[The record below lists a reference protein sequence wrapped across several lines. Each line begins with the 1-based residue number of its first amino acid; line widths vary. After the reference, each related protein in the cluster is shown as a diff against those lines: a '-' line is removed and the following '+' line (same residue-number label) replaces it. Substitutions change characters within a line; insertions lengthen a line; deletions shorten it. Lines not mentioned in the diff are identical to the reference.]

1 MKSFKDISWLVTEDT
16 YRQDKALS
24 YSTLA
29 KYNREGFNGLH
40 KLFDR
45 IETPSLTFGSAVDSI
60 ITGGTEEFEDRFM
73 VADFPDIPDSI
84 IVIIKYLHKMYAG
97 TSTRS
102 ISMIPDNIVISATE
116 MFKYQMNWKPET
128 RAKVIKEKGEEYY
141 SLLSLA
147 GDKTILSTN
156 IYNEVM
162 QAVDALKSSEA
173 TKWYFATDNPFE
185 NVERHY
191 QLKFKATL
199 DGVDYRC
206 MSDLLV
212 VDHDKKIVYPVD
224 LKTSSHTEWDFYQ
237 SFVDWHYHIQARLY
251 WRTIRHIMDND
262 EVYKDYK
269 LDDYRFIVVNKRT
282 LTPLVWLFDA
292 TKSVGDL
299 VYGKNNDII
308 FKDPFTIGK
317 ELSTYLSEERKVPM
331 GIDLKGSNNLRI
343 WLNTL

>member
-1 MKSFKDISWLVTEDT
+1 MKSFKDIAWLVTEDI

-40 KLFDR
+40 KLFDK
-45 IETPSLTFGSAVDSI
+45 IDTPSLTFGSAVDSI

-84 IVIIKYLHKMYAG
+84 IVILKHLYKMYEG

-102 ISMIPDNIVISATE
+102 ISMIPDNIIINTTE
-116 MFKYQMNWKPET
+116 FFKYQLNWKPET
-128 RAKVIKEKGEEYY
+128 RVKVIKEKGEEYY

-147 GDKTILSTN
+147 GTKTILSTETY
-156 IYNEVM
+156 IEVM

-173 TKWYFATDNPFE
+173 TKWYFANDNPFD
-185 NVERHY
+185 NIERHY

-199 DGVDYRC
+199 EGVDYRC

-251 WRTIRHIMDND
+251 WRIIRYVMDND

-292 TKSVGDL
+292 TKASGDL
-299 VYGKNNDII
+299 VYGKNHNII
-308 FKDPFTIGK
+308 FRDPYTIGK
-317 ELSTYLSEERKVPM
+317 ELITYLSTESKVPM
-331 GIDLKGSNNLRI
+331 GIDLKESNNLRD
-343 WLNTL
+343 WLNTI

>member
-1 MKSFKDISWLVTEDT
+1 MKSFKEISWLVSEEEYRKDT
-16 YRQDKALS
+16 ALS

-45 IETPSLTFGSAVDSI
+45 IDTPSLTFGSAVDSI
-60 ITGGTEEFEDRFM
+60 ITGGKEEFEDRFM

-84 IVIIKYLHKMYAG
+84 IAIVKYLYKLDNG
-97 TSTRS
+97 VSRS
-102 ISMIPDNIVISATE
+102 INSIPDYNIIAATE
-116 MFKYQMNWKPET
+116 AFKYQLNWKPET

-147 GDKTILSTN
+147 GDKTILNTATY
-156 IYNEVM
+156 IEVM

-185 NVERHY
+185 NIERHY

-212 VDHDKKIVYPVD
+212 VDNDKKIIYPVD

-251 WRTIRHIMDND
+251 WRIIRHVMDND

-292 TKSVGDL
+292 TKVTGDL
-299 VYGKNNDII
+299 VYGKNNDIV

-317 ELSTYLSEERKVPM
+317 ELNTYLKEDRKVPI

>member
-1 MKSFKDISWLVTEDT
+1 
-16 YRQDKALS
+16 
-24 YSTLA
+24 
-29 KYNREGFNGLH
+29 
-40 KLFDR
+40 
-45 IETPSLTFGSAVDSI
+45 
-60 ITGGTEEFEDRFM
+60 
-73 VADFPDIPDSI
+73 
-84 IVIIKYLHKMYAG
+84 
-97 TSTRS
+97 
-102 ISMIPDNIVISATE
+102 
-116 MFKYQMNWKPET
+116 MNWKPET

-141 SLLSLA
+141 SLLVLA
-147 GDKTILSTN
+147 GDKTILNTATY
-156 IYNEVM
+156 IEVM

-212 VDHDKKIVYPVD
+212 IDHDKKIVYPID

-251 WRTIRHIMDND
+251 WRIIRHIMDND

-299 VYGKNNDII
+299 VYGKNHDII

-317 ELSTYLSEERKVPM
+317 ELSTYLAEERKVPI

>member
-1 MKSFKDISWLVTEDT
+1 MLNTIKE
-16 YRQDKALS
+16 YDKKYFMNTFGERIPVCFEKGNGINL
-24 YSTLA
+24 YSTDGEVYKDFFAGIAVNALGHSHPDYVLALKAQAEKLIHTSNLYYVSPQSNLA
-29 KYNREGFNGLH
+29 KKICEM
-40 KLFDR
+40 
-45 IETPSLTFGSAVDSI
+45 SC
-60 ITGGTEEFEDRFM
+60 
-73 VADFPDIPDSI
+73 ADKVFFSNSGAEANECA
-84 IVIIKYLHKMYAG
+84 IKAARKYA
-97 TSTRS
+97 
-102 ISMIPDNIVISATE
+102 AE
-116 MFKYQMNWKPET
+116 K
-128 RAKVIKEKGEEYY
+128 KGEEYY
-141 SLLSLA
+141 SLLALA
-147 GDKTILSTN
+147 GDKTILNTATY
-156 IYNEVM
+156 IDVM

-199 DGVDYRC
+199 EGVDYRC

-212 VDHDKKIVYPVD
+212 VDHDKKIIYPVD

-251 WRTIRHIMDND
+251 WRIIRHIMDND

-299 VYGKNNDII
+299 VYGKNHDII
-308 FKDPFTIGK
+308 FKEPFTIGK

>member
-1 MKSFKDISWLVTEDT
+1 MKNFKDISWLVTEDI

-29 KYNREGFNGLH
+29 KYNREGFNGLY

-45 IETPSLTFGSAVDSI
+45 IDTPSLTFGSAVDSI
-60 ITGGTEEFEDRFM
+60 ITGGKEEFEDRFM

-84 IVIIKYLHKMYAG
+84 ITILKFLYKMYIG

-102 ISMIPDNIVISATE
+102 LAKIPDNIIISITE
-116 MFKYQMNWKPET
+116 QFKYQLNWKPET
-128 RAKVIKEKGEEYY
+128 RVKVIREKGEEYY

-147 GDKTILSTN
+147 GDKTILSTDT
-156 IYNEVM
+156 YNEVQ
-162 QAVDALKSSEA
+162 QAVDSLKSSDA
-173 TKWYFATDNPFE
+173 TKWYFADDNPFD

-199 DGVDYRC
+199 EGVDYRC

-212 VDHDKKIVYPVD
+212 VDHDKKIVYPID

-237 SFVDWHYHIQARLY
+237 SFIDWHYHIQARLY
-251 WRTIRHIMDND
+251 WRIIRHVMDND

-269 LDDYRFIVVNKRT
+269 LDDYRFIVVNKKT

-292 TKSVGDL
+292 TKALGDL
-299 VYGKNNDII
+299 VYGKNHNII
-308 FKDPFTIGK
+308 FRDPYTIGK
-317 ELSTYLSEERKVPM
+317 ELNTYLKLESKVPM
-331 GIDLKGSNNLRI
+331 GIDLKGSNNLRD

>member
-1 MKSFKDISWLVTEDT
+1 
-16 YRQDKALS
+16 
-24 YSTLA
+24 
-29 KYNREGFNGLH
+29 
-40 KLFDR
+40 
-45 IETPSLTFGSAVDSI
+45 
-60 ITGGTEEFEDRFM
+60 
-73 VADFPDIPDSI
+73 
-84 IVIIKYLHKMYAG
+84 
-97 TSTRS
+97 
-102 ISMIPDNIVISATE
+102 
-116 MFKYQMNWKPET
+116 
-128 RAKVIKEKGEEYY
+128 
-141 SLLSLA
+141 
-147 GDKTILSTN
+147 
-156 IYNEVM
+156 M

-173 TKWYFATDNPFE
+173 TKWYFAIDNPFE

-251 WRTIRHIMDND
+251 WRIIRHIMDND

-308 FKDPFTIGK
+308 FKDKVIDQVVRLNVLFEFKAKSRNVNNLPNVKVDVVSITYVVKLDGK
-317 ELSTYLSEERKVPM
+317 EILSTKVNSSTYQEDAVYNISEGNIHTIKEITSLRVPVLETGNYEVTCYANYYLNDK
-331 GIDLKGSNNLRI
+331 
-343 WLNTL
+343 TLTKPITFKFVVK

>member
-1 MKSFKDISWLVTEDT
+1 MKSFKEISWLVTEDT

-84 IVIIKYLHKMYAG
+84 IVVIKFLHKMYEG

-102 ISMIPDNIVISATE
+102 LAKISDSIIISVTE
-116 MFKYQMNWKPET
+116 QFKYQLNWKPET
-128 RAKVIKEKGEEYY
+128 RVKVIREKGEEYY

-147 GDKTILSTN
+147 GDKTILSTET
-156 IYNEVM
+156 YVEVM
-162 QAVDALKSSEA
+162 QAVDVLKSSEA
-173 TKWYFATDNPFE
+173 TKWYFATNNPFD
-185 NVERHY
+185 NIERHY

-224 LKTSSHTEWDFYQ
+224 LKTSSHTEWDFYH
-237 SFVDWHYHIQARLY
+237 SFIDWHYHIQARLY
-251 WRTIRHIMDND
+251 WRIIRHVMDND

-269 LDDYRFIVVNKRT
+269 LDNYRFIVVNKKT

-292 TKSVGDL
+292 TKALGDL
-299 VYGKNNDII
+299 VYGKNHNII
-308 FKDPFTIGK
+308 FRDPYTIGK
-317 ELSTYLSEERKVPM
+317 ELITYLSTESKVPM
-331 GIDLKGSNNLRI
+331 GIDLKGSNNLRD

>member
-45 IETPSLTFGSAVDSI
+45 IDTPSLTFGSAVDSI
-60 ITGGTEEFEDRFM
+60 ITGGKEEFEDRFM

-84 IVIIKYLHKMYAG
+84 IVIIKYLYKMYAG

-141 SLLSLA
+141 SLLALA
-147 GDKTILSTN
+147 GDKTILNTATY
-156 IYNEVM
+156 IDVM

-251 WRTIRHIMDND
+251 WRIIRHIMDND

-292 TKSVGDL
+292 TKAIGDL

-317 ELSTYLSEERKVPM
+317 ELSTYLAEERKVPM